1 VPTSLSARM
10 PLPADPAA
18 AYALLTDPDYAQ
30 AVGEATGGQ
39 EVVVTVA
46 PSEDGGAVVTS
57 KRVLPAELPSYAKAV
72 VGDSLKLTETRT
84 FGPAA
89 ADGSRTGTAQV
100 SFDGAPVSI
109 TGPLALVAADGGS
122 ELVLDAKVAA
132 SIPFVGGKI
141 EKFAA
146 EQIERFMRK
155 EGEVAADR
163 LNG

>member
-1 VPTSLSARM
+1 MPTSLSARM

-18 AYALLTDPDYAQ
+18 AYALLTDPDYVQ

-39 EVVVTVA
+39 EVVVTVT

-72 VGDSLKLTETRT
+72 VGDSLKLTETRS

-89 ADGSRTGTAQV
+89 ADGTRTGTAQV

-109 TGPLALVAADGGS
+109 SGPLALVAADGGS

>member
-1 VPTSLSARM
+1 MPTSLSARM

-18 AYALLTDPDYAQ
+18 AYALLTDPDYVQ

-39 EVVVTVA
+39 DVVVTVT
-46 PSEDGGAVVTS
+46 PTDDGGAVVAS
-57 KRVLPAELPSYAKAV
+57 RRVLPAELPSYAKAV

-89 ADGSRTGTAQV
+89 ADGTRSGTAQV
-100 SFDGAPVSI
+100 SFEGAPVSI
-109 TGPLALVAADGGS
+109 SGPLELVAAPGGS
-122 ELVLDAKVAA
+122 ELVLDAKVSA

-155 EGEVAADR
+155 EGELAADR

>member
-1 VPTSLSARM
+1 MATSLSARM
-10 PLPADPAA
+10 PIPADPGA
-18 AYALLTDPDYAQ
+18 AYALLTDPAYVQ

-39 EVVVTVA
+39 EVVVTVT
-46 PSEDGGAVVTS
+46 PTDDGGAVVAS
-57 KRVLPAELPSYAKAV
+57 HRVLPAELPSYAKAV

-89 ADGSRTGTAQV
+89 PDGTRSGTAAV

-109 TGPLALVAADGGS
+109 KGPLQLVATGSGS
-122 ELVLDAKVAA
+122 ELVLDASVSA

-141 EKFAA
+141 EKVAA

-155 EGEVAADR
+155 EAEIAAER
-163 LNG
+163 LSE